1 MDEREEREKWMKEYQ
16 KDPGGTMWAN
26 LRLLQVQINE
36 LRAILEVSTQGICVG
51 TLKGQA
57 QRCSYQHL
65 RTSRTCNTSY
75 LHMR

>member
-36 LRAILEVSTQGICVG
+36 LRAILEQAYPLAFLRREMLGI
-51 TLKGQA
+51 TAMLME
-57 QRCSYQHL
+57 L
-65 RTSRTCNTSY
+65 REK
-75 LHMR
+75 LEKAKL